1 MIEIR
6 HLRTLQSLAQSGSV
20 SRAAEQLYISQ
31 SALSHQIKELEQ
43 RLGCTLFIRKTTPL
57 KFTESGRVLL
67 ELAGDILPKIH
78 QAEQQLNHRVNI
90 PPSELALA
98 LECHSCYL
106 WLLPVLK
113 AFSKKW
119 PQIHVELINEHPFDA
134 LRTLQDG
141 ELQWVLSANPQATE
155 QINYEPLFHYETV
168 AICNS
173 DHPLTKE
180 AYLKPHHLSQ
190 AHLITYPIAEQRLD
204 VFSEF
209 LQPAGIKPANVRYT
223 RHPLMMLQQVS
234 QSDELA
240 ALPRWVVQE
249 LGQALDLKM
258 LALGNQGLW
267 RTMYLAHLQQ
277 SQPWT
282 ESFIEQTRY
291 LTQNFPGIRSYY
303 G

>member
-57 KFTESGRVLL
+57 KFTKSGQVLL
-67 ELAGDILPKIH
+67 ELASDLLPKIY
-78 QAEQQLNHRVNI
+78 QAEQRLNNQTDI
-90 PPSELALA
+90 PPNELSLA

-113 AFSKKW
+113 AFSKQW
-119 PQIHVELINEHPFDA
+119 PNIHVELINEHPFDA
-134 LRTLQDG
+134 LSALQSG
-141 ELQWVLSANPQATE
+141 ELQWVLTANPQSME
-155 QINYEPLFHYETV
+155 QINYQPLFHYETV
-168 AICNS
+168 AVCRG

-180 AYLKPHHLSQ
+180 PFLKPNQLSQ
-190 AHLITYPIAEQRLD
+190 TQLITYPIAEQRLD

-209 LQPAGIKPANVRYT
+209 LQPAGVKPAALRYT

-258 LALGNQGLW
+258 LNLGEQGLW
-267 RTMYLAHLQQ
+267 RTMYLAYVNDAK
-277 SQPWT
+277 PWT
-282 ESFIEQTRY
+282 VNFIEQTRK
-291 LTQNFPGIRSYY
+291 LTQNFVGIKNTL
-303 G
+303 